1 MMAVN
6 DPLQSAEFEWP
17 VAGENVSSVDAL
29 VIGGGIAG
37 MQSALDLA
45 DQGFHVALVEK
56 EASIG
61 GKMIALSKVFPTL
74 DCCSCITTPKMSAV
88 AHHENID
95 LLTYCEVQ
103 SVRQNGSGF
112 KVHVLK
118 KPRYVDEEKC
128 TGCRQ
133 CEYACPIDL
142 PSEFDLG
149 LGAHRVIR
157 VPFSTAVPQ
166 KVVLDIENCILCG
179 KCEQA
184 CPHGCI
190 DFTQTAQE
198 FDIEAGAIVLATG
211 FELTPTGAKEEYGC
225 GSLPNVVSPL
235 VVERLLAPT
244 GPYGHVLRPSD
255 GKEPDSIA
263 YVQCA
268 GSRDASLGIEY
279 CSRICCMYAI
289 KQAMLLS
296 GALPLADITIYY
308 MDIRTFGKGYEQFYQ
323 NARAMGIEFVKGKV
337 AKIREDDDHNPLV
350 RVEMI
355 DDGSGVIERQHDLV
369 VLSTGMVPAYNPQEV
384 YGVPVAHDDGF
395 VELPAP
401 NLSPSVTAQPGIF
414 VTGTAAGPMDIVDS
428 IVLAGAAAAET
439 AAYLLGSSSSAGNG
453 RTANGRQLKADREI
467 HV

>member
-1 MMAVN
+1 MRVPNVN
-6 DPLQSAEFEWP
+6 
-17 VAGENVSSVDAL
+17 VDVL
-29 VIGGGIAG
+29 VVGGGIAG

-45 DQGFHVALVEK
+45 DQGYHVALVEK

-61 GKMIALSKVFPTL
+61 GKMIMLSKVFPTL

-88 AHHENID
+88 AHHDHIQ

-103 SVRQNGSGF
+103 SIHKNGSGRF
-112 KVHVLK
+112 VAQVVQ
-118 KPRYVDEEKC
+118 KPRYVDIDAC

-142 PSEFDLG
+142 PSPFDRN
-149 LGAHRVIR
+149 LGALRPIR

-166 KVVLDIENCILCG
+166 KAVIDIENCLLCG
-179 KCEQA
+179 KCEQV
-184 CPHGCI
+184 CPVDAI
-190 DFTQTAQE
+190 DFFQQPET
-198 FDIEAGAIVLATG
+198 IEVEACVVILATG
-211 FELTPTGAKEEYGC
+211 FELTPTDAKAEYG
-225 GSLPNVVSPL
+225 GGKLLNVVDAL
-235 VVERLLAPT
+235 IMERLLAPT

-268 GSRDASLGIEY
+268 GSRDKTLGVEY
-279 CSRICCMYAI
+279 CSRVCCMYAI

-323 NARAMGIEFVKGKV
+323 NAKAMGIEFVKGKV
-337 AKIREDDDHNPLV
+337 ARITEDEAQNPVV

-355 DDGSGVIERQHDLV
+355 EDGSKVVERTHDLV
-369 VLSTGMVPAYNPQEV
+369 VLSVGMLPGYDPRAL
-384 YGVPVAHDDGF
+384 YGVPTADDDGF
-395 VELPAP
+395 VAIPSP
-401 NLSPSVTAQPGIF
+401 NIRPGVTGAPGIF

-428 IVLAGAAAAET
+428 IVMAGAAAAEA
-439 AAYLLGSSSSAGNG
+439 AAYLEDAGTRSSSQP
-453 RTANGRQLKADREI
+453 TAVKEAV
-467 HV
+467 HA

>member
-1 MMAVN
+1 MPVN
-6 DPLQSAEFEWP
+6 DLE
-17 VAGENVSSVDAL
+17 VDAL
-29 VIGGGIAG
+29 VVGGGIAG

-45 DQGFHVALVEK
+45 DQGYRVALVEK

-88 AHHENID
+88 AHHKNIE

-103 SVRQNGSGF
+103 SINPNGRGF
-112 KVHVLK
+112 MAQVVK
-118 KPRYVDEEKC
+118 KPRYVDEEAC

-133 CEYACPIDL
+133 CEYACPIDV
-142 PSEFDLG
+142 PSAFDLG
-149 LGAHRVIR
+149 LGAHRAIR

-166 KVVLDIENCILCG
+166 KAVLDIENCLFCG
-179 KCEQA
+179 KCEKV
-184 CPHGCI
+184 CPAGSI

-198 FDIEAGAIVLATG
+198 FTIESGAIVLATG
-211 FELTPTGAKEEYGC
+211 FELTPTDAKKEYGA
-225 GSLPNVVSPL
+225 GQLPNVVNAL

-244 GPYGHVLRPSD
+244 GPFGHVLRPSD

-268 GSRDASLGIEY
+268 GSRDKSLGIEY

-337 AKIREDDDHNPLV
+337 AKIDEDGDHNPLV
-350 RVEMI
+350 RVELI
-355 DDGSGVIERQHDLV
+355 DEGSRVVERQHDLV
-369 VLSTGMVPAYNPQEV
+369 VLSVGMVPAYDPGKL
-384 YGVPVAHDDGF
+384 YGVPIAGDDGF
-395 VELPAP
+395 VSIPAP
-401 NLSPSVTAQPGIF
+401 NLSPSVTGRPGIF

-439 AAYLLGSSSSAGNG
+439 AAYLQ
-453 RTANGRQLKADREI
+453 ANGRSIPGDGRSDDSAEKEMEMAY
-467 HV
+467 V